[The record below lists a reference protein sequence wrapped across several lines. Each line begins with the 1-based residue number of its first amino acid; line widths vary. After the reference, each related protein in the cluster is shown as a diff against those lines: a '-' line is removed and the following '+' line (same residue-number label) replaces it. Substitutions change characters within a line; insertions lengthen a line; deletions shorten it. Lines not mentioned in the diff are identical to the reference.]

1 MRLMFAARMIDRM
14 AGGVERMIITI
25 MNAMVARGHEVDLFT
40 WDLRGAEAF
49 YPMAPDIT
57 WHRLDMGSPSVKASK
72 KLMWGRAHTIRSLV
86 CQRRPQVIVCFQDGP
101 FLALRA
107 YTLGLGIPVVAA
119 ERNAPTRFD
128 YTSAG
133 RHRRLIFQGL
143 RSATRIAIQCES
155 YRALY
160 PAFLRERIACIPNP
174 VLPAVWRARPDTP
187 NPDGRFRL
195 LSVGRLGYQK
205 NYSVLVEAFAQ
216 LAPAFPDWDL
226 VIVGDGEDRAGLE
239 SLVAERGL
247 ERRVTLAGVS
257 TSIAKWYASAQLF
270 CLPSLWEG
278 FPNSLAEAFAHGLP
292 AVGFANCAGVRDL
305 IVHGSNGLLADG
317 NGDAASLTG
326 TLAALMSDSALRASM
341 GLAAVDS
348 VRQFNPQNIF
358 SRWEQLFSEIA
369 ANEAPFLH

>member
-49 YPMAPDIT
+49 YPMAPNVT
-57 WHRLDMGSPSVKASK
+57 WHRLDMGSPSIKASK
-72 KLMWGRAHTIRSLV
+72 KLMWGRARAIRNLV
-86 CQRRPQVIVCFQDGP
+86 RQRQPQVLVCFQDGP
-101 FLALRA
+101 FLAIRA

-119 ERNAPTRFD
+119 ERNAPSRFD
-128 YTSAG
+128 HTSAG
-133 RHRRLIFQGL
+133 RHRSLIFQGL
-143 RSATRIAIQCES
+143 RLAACIAVQCES
-155 YRALY
+155 YRSLY

-174 VLPAVWRARPDTP
+174 VLPAVWRAQPDTC
-187 NPDGRFRL
+187 NPGGRFRL
-195 LSVGRLGYQK
+195 LSVGRLGYPK
-205 NYSVLVEAFAQ
+205 NYSVLIEAFAQ

-226 VIVGDGEDRAGLE
+226 VVVGEGEDRGWLE

-247 ERRVTLAGVS
+247 ERRVTLPGVS

-278 FPNSLAEAFAHGLP
+278 FPNALAEAFAHGLP

-326 TLAALMSDSALRASM
+326 ALAALMSDSALRASM

-348 VRQFNPQNIF
+348 VRQFNPQKIF

>member
-1 MRLMFAARMIDRM
+1 MRLMFAARMIDHM

-72 KLMWGRAHTIRSLV
+72 KLMWGRARTIRSLV
-86 CQRRPQVIVCFQDGP
+86 CQRRPQVIVSFQDGP

-128 YTSAG
+128 HTSAG
-133 RHRRLIFQGL
+133 RHQRLIFQGL
-143 RSATRIAIQCES
+143 RSAARIAIQCES

-160 PAFLRERIACIPNP
+160 PAFLRERIACVPNP

-195 LSVGRLGYQK
+195 LSVGRLCYQK
-205 NYSVLVEAFAQ
+205 NYSMLVEAFAQ

-226 VIVGDGEDRAGLE
+226 VIVGDGEDRARLE
-239 SLVAERGL
+239 SLVTERGL
-247 ERRVTLAGVS
+247 ERRVTLPGVS
-257 TSIAKWYASAQLF
+257 ASIAKWYASAQLF
-270 CLPSLWEG
+270 CLPSRWEG
-278 FPNSLAEAFAHGLP
+278 FPNALAEALAHGLS
-292 AVGFANCAGVRDL
+292 AVGFAGCAGVRDL
-305 IVHGSNGLLADG
+305 IVDGSNGLLADG
-317 NGDAASLTG
+317 NGDAASLTVALT
-326 TLAALMSDSALRASM
+326 TLMGDPALRASM
-341 GLAAVDS
+341 GLMAVDS
-348 VRQFNPQNIF
+348 VRQFDPPTIF
-358 SRWEQLFSEIA
+358 SRWEQILSEA
-369 ANEAPFLH
+369 AHR

>member
-57 WHRLDMGSPSVKASK
+57 WHRLDMGSPSVKAST
-72 KLMWGRAHTIRSLV
+72 KLMWGRARTIRSLV
-86 CQRRPQVIVCFQDGP
+86 CQRRPQVIVSFQDGP

-107 YTLGLGIPVVAA
+107 YTMGLGIPVVAA

-128 YTSAG
+128 HTSAG
-133 RHRRLIFQGL
+133 RHQRLIFQGL
-143 RSATRIAIQCES
+143 RLATRIAIQCES

-160 PAFLRERIACIPNP
+160 PVFLRERICCVPNP
-174 VLPAVWRARPDTP
+174 VLPALLLARPDTR
-187 NPDGRFRL
+187 NSDGRFRL
-195 LSVGRLGYQK
+195 LSVGRLCYQK
-205 NYSVLVEAFAQ
+205 NYSVLIEAFAQ

-226 VIVGDGEDRAGLE
+226 VVVGEGEDRGSLE

-247 ERRVTLAGVS
+247 ERRVMLAGVS

-278 FPNSLAEAFAHGLP
+278 FPNALAEAFAHGLP

-326 TLAALMSDSALRASM
+326 ALTALMSDSALRASM
-341 GLAAVDS
+341 GLAAADS
-348 VRQFNPQNIF
+348 VRQFNPENIF